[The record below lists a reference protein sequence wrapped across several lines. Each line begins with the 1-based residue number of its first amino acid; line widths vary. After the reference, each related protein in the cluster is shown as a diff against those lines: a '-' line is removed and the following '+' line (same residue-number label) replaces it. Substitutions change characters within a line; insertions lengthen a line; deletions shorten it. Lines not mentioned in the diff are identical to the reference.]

1 MPLRIP
7 PGRAGR
13 LWLIRRL
20 EVARRGEELLDR
32 KRQVL
37 LREQARVRSEA
48 AEARQ
53 AWEDAAAKV
62 TLWTA
67 RASMLDGPGRLDLLA
82 RYAGEPAYIEV
93 SQSNLMGARIPSV
106 QRITV
111 PDPPPL
117 STLGGSCAAVLLAR
131 VWCEATRAAT
141 RYAVAQR
148 AEREVVAE
156 LRRAARRLRAVQERW
171 IPQHEQALAQLN
183 LELDESQREQAARV
197 RWLTRRPAP
206 PG

>member
-1 MPLRIP
+1 MALRIP

-37 LREQARVRSEA
+37 LREQSRVRSQA

-53 AWEDAAAKV
+53 AWEDAAAQV
-62 TLWTA
+62 TLWTG

-82 RYAGEPAYIEV
+82 RYAGGPAYVEV

-117 STLGGSCAAVLLAR
+117 STLAGSSATVLLAR
-131 VWCEATRAAT
+131 ACGEATRAAAH
-141 RYAVAQR
+141 YAVAER
-148 AEREVVAE
+148 AEQEVLAE
-156 LRRAARRLRAVQERW
+156 LRRAARRLRAVRERW
-171 IPQHEQALAQLN
+171 IPQHEQALAKLN
-183 LELDESQREQAARV
+183 LELDERQREQAARV
-197 RWLTRRPAP
+197 RWLTRRPARQ
-206 PG
+206 G